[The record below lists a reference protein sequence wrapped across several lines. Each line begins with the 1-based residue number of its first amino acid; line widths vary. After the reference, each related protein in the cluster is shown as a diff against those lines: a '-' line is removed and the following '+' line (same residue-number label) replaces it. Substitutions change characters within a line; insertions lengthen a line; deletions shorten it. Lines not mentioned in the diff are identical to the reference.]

1 MTEVQP
7 DLTLQAAEAALGHI
21 HHIAGEIGPRPVGSE
36 GERAAARY
44 VHKKLTTAG
53 LTDAMWQ
60 EFTAPRSE
68 WMPFALAAAV
78 ALVGVGLW
86 MLLRQ
91 SLVGAYLGALGL
103 GFGLWE
109 VYAKLNFGWSPLS
122 GLVLRSQSQNVV
134 ASVQPTEGTGRN
146 AVLFAHLDSQRTPLF
161 FRSHTALRIFFIF
174 LYLTLAVLL
183 LTLIAFVVSW
193 FAEVTLPQWAG
204 APALVLATVAV
215 VAMVHA
221 ELTPYSIGAND
232 NASAV
237 GVSLEVARHFR
248 SHPLRH
254 TRLWF
259 VFTGAEET
267 GCHGAAAFLSSQGD
281 QLLQAYAVALEG
293 VGICPPAYT
302 SREGILGSYRSN
314 GDLLRLLERLERN
327 RPHLGLRRVALRG
340 GYTEAGTA
348 IRRGYRSVALVG
360 LDERGDLPYWH
371 TREDT
376 PDKVRREALAATFET
391 IVSLLEALD
400 ELPVSIKLS
409 GVKPL
414 SERG

>member
-1 MTEVQP
+1 MTEALR
-7 DLTLQAAEAALGHI
+7 DLTLEAAEAALGHV
-21 HHIAGEIGPRPVGSE
+21 HHVAGEVGPRPVGSE

-44 VHKKLTTAG
+44 VHKRLTTAG
-53 LTDAMWQ
+53 LTDAVWQ
-60 EFTAPRSE
+60 EFAAPSSE
-68 WMPFALAAAV
+68 WMPFALAGAV

-86 MLLRQ
+86 MLLGQ
-91 SLVGAYLGALGL
+91 SLIGAYLGALGL

-122 GLVLRSQSQNVV
+122 GLVPRTQSQNVV
-134 ASVQPTEGTGRN
+134 ASVQPSEGTGRN
-146 AVLFAHLDSQRTPLF
+146 AVLFAHLDSQRTPWF
-161 FRSHTALRIFFIF
+161 FRSHTALRVFFISV
-174 LYLTLAVLL
+174 YLALAVLL

-193 FAEVTLPQWAG
+193 FAELTLPQWAG
-204 APALVLATVAV
+204 TPALVVATITV
-215 VAMVHA
+215 VTMVHA
-221 ELTPYSIGAND
+221 QFAPYSTGAND
-232 NASAV
+232 NASSV
-237 GVSLEVARHFR
+237 GLSLEVARHFR
-248 SHPLRH
+248 AHPLRH

-293 VGICPPAYT
+293 VGIHPPAYT

-327 RPHLGLRRVALRG
+327 RPHLGLRRVGLRG
-340 GYTEAGTA
+340 GYTEAGVA
-348 IRRGYRSVALVG
+348 IKRGYRSVALVG

-371 TREDT
+371 TLQDT
-376 PDKVRREALAATFET
+376 PDKIRREALAATFET
-391 IVSLLEALD
+391 VVSLLEALD